1 MAVSVSIAWT
11 AIPSSVCVC
20 TAAVLLLRVSSIVVS
35 TAASVSDSSA
45 AIVSAAV
52 SADSV
57 SAEVSTGTTDSA
69 DIEEVTGVLNKSFSM
84 TLM

>member
-20 TAAVLLLRVSSIVVS
+20 TAAVSLLRLSSIVVS

-45 AIVSAAV
+45 AIVSA
-52 SADSV
+52 
-57 SAEVSTGTTDSA
+57 EVSTGTTDSV